1 MNQIRPSPADN
12 HQKRAGVERR
22 ERTRALLI
30 RSAID
35 VFARLGPDAPVVD
48 DFIAAAGVAR
58 GTFYNYFKTA
68 HELLAAVTEEL
79 NEEVLGMVDPQVLR
93 YDDPAV
99 RFCVGTRLYAHFALR
114 YPVWGAFLTRIG
126 PAHAVRGRRMDRY
139 LMRDLELGLATGR
152 FRAGAGAGAGAGAA
166 ARAGA
171 GSALVV
177 RDMILGSLFF
187 GIETLLTEGGGE
199 QHIEDMLFT
208 ILQGI
213 GLPAEEARDIAYMP
227 LPAIGPVASPVF
239 ATLQTVQ
246 DN

>member
-1 MNQIRPSPADN
+1 MNEILTAPVAN
-12 HQKRAGVERR
+12 HQKRAGIERR

-68 HELLAAVTEEL
+68 HELLAAVNEEL
-79 NEEVLGMVDPQVLR
+79 NEEVLGMVDPHVLR

-99 RFCVGTRLYAHFALR
+99 RFCVGTRLYVHFALR

-139 LMRDLELGLATGR
+139 LMRDLELGLAAGR
-152 FRAGAGAGAGAGAA
+152 FS
-166 ARAGA
+166 A

-177 RDMILGSLFF
+177 RDMILGSVFF
-187 GIETLLTEGGGE
+187 GIETLLTEGGGGQ
-199 QHIEDMLFT
+199 QHIEDMLYT
-208 ILQGI
+208 ILHGI
-213 GLPAEEARDIAYMP
+213 GLSTDEARSIACMP
-227 LPAIGPVASPVF
+227 LPEIGPVSSPVF
-239 ATLQTVQ
+239 ATLKTVQ

>member
-1 MNQIRPSPADN
+1 MNLTASTAP

-30 RSAID
+30 RSAIE

-68 HELLAAVTEEL
+68 HELLAAVTLQL
-79 NEEVLGMVDPQVLR
+79 NEEVLGMVDPHVLR
-93 YDDPAV
+93 YDDPAA
-99 RFCVGTRLYAHFALR
+99 RFCIGTRLYVHFALR

-126 PAHAVRGRRMDRY
+126 PAHAVRGRRLDRF
-139 LMRDLELGLATGR
+139 LTRDVELGIASGR
-152 FRAGAGAGAGAGAA
+152 FS
-166 ARAGA
+166 A

-177 RDMILGSLFF
+177 RDMVLGSVFF
-187 GIETLLTEGGGE
+187 GIETMLTEGAGDR
-199 QHIEDMLFT
+199 HIEDMLAT
-208 ILQGI
+208 LLHGI
-213 GLPAEEARDIAYMP
+213 GLPADEARRLAHLP
-227 LPAIGPVASPVF
+227 LPELGPVSSPVF
-239 ATLQTVQ
+239 ATLKTVQ

>member
-1 MNQIRPSPADN
+1 MNETAVTPEKT
-12 HQKRAGVERR
+12 HQKRVGIERR

-30 RSAID
+30 RSAIE

-79 NEEVLGMVDPQVLR
+79 NEEVLGMIDPQVLR
-93 YDDPAV
+93 YDDPAA
-99 RFCVGTRLYAHFALR
+99 RFCVGTRLYVHFALR

-139 LMRDLELGLATGR
+139 LLRDLELGLESGR
-152 FRAGAGAGAGAGAA
+152 LR
-166 ARAGA
+166 A
-171 GSALVV
+171 GSAAVV
-177 RDMILGSLFF
+177 RDMILGSVFY
-187 GIETLLTEGGGE
+187 GIETMLAQGDGGGLHHVE
-199 QHIEDMLFT
+199 AMLAV
-208 ILQGI
+208 ILHGV
-213 GLPAEEARDIAYMP
+213 GLPDHEARAIATMP
-227 LPAIGPVASPVF
+227 LPDLGPVSSPVF
-239 ATLQTVQ
+239 ATLKTAQ

>member
-1 MNQIRPSPADN
+1 MNQIRAASPLN
-12 HQKRAGVERR
+12 HQQRAGIERR

-35 VFARLGPDAPVVD
+35 VFARRGPDAPVID

-58 GTFYNYFKTA
+58 GTFYNYFRTA

-93 YDDPAV
+93 YADPAV
-99 RFCVGTRLYAHFALR
+99 RFCVGARLYVHFALR
-114 YPVWGAFLTRIG
+114 YPLWGTFLTRIG

-139 LMRDLELGLATGR
+139 LMRDLELGLASGR
-152 FRAGAGAGAGAGAA
+152 FR
-166 ARAGA
+166 A

-199 QHIEDMLFT
+199 RHIEDMLYT
-208 ILQGI
+208 VLHGI
-213 GLPAEEARDIAYMP
+213 GLPAAEARAIAYMP
-227 LPAIGPVASPVF
+227 LPEIGPVSSPVF
-239 ATLQTVQ
+239 ATLKTVQ

>member
-1 MNQIRPSPADN
+1 MNAIIAAPEQN
-12 HQKRAGVERR
+12 HQKRVGMVRR

-139 LMRDLELGLATGR
+139 LVRDLELGLSTGR
-152 FRAGAGAGAGAGAA
+152 FR
-166 ARAGA
+166 A

-177 RDMILGSLFF
+177 RDMILGSVFF
-187 GIETLLTEGGGE
+187 GIETQLTEGGGGP
-199 QHIEDMLFT
+199 QHIEDMLAVV
-208 ILQGI
+208 LQGI
-213 GLPAEEARDIAYMP
+213 GLPVDEARAIATMP
-227 LPAIGPVASPVF
+227 LPEIGPVSSPLF
-239 ATLQTVQ
+239 ATLHTAP

>member
-1 MNQIRPSPADN
+1 MNDLRLATATNPQ
-12 HQKRAGVERR
+12 QRAGIERR
-22 ERTRALLI
+22 GRTRALLI

-58 GTFYNYFKTA
+58 GTFYNYFRTA

-79 NEEVLGMVDPQVLR
+79 NEEVLGMVDPLVLR

-99 RFCVGTRLYAHFALR
+99 RFCVGTRLYVHFALR

-139 LMRDLELGLATGR
+139 LMRDLELGLASGR
-152 FRAGAGAGAGAGAA
+152 FH
-166 ARAGA
+166 A
-171 GSALVV
+171 GSALMV
-177 RDMILGSLFF
+177 RDMLLGSLFY
-187 GIETLLTEGGGE
+187 GIETLLTEGGGPR
-199 QHIEDMLFT
+199 HIEDMLYT
-208 ILQGI
+208 VLHGI
-213 GLPAEEARDIAYMP
+213 GLPADEARDIAYMP
-227 LPAIGPVASPVF
+227 LPALGPVASPVF
-239 ATLQTVQ
+239 ATLKTVQ

>member
-1 MNQIRPSPADN
+1 MNDIRTDSIAN
-12 HQKRAGVERR
+12 HQKRAGIERR

-99 RFCVGTRLYAHFALR
+99 RFCVGTRLYVHFALR
-114 YPVWGAFLTRIG
+114 YPVWGTFLTRIG

-139 LMRDLELGLATGR
+139 LMRDLELGLSSGR
-152 FRAGAGAGAGAGAA
+152 FA
-166 ARAGA
+166 A

-187 GIETLLTEGGGE
+187 GIETLLTEGGGA
-199 QHIEDMLFT
+199 QHIEDMLYT
-208 ILQGI
+208 VLHGI
-213 GLPAEEARDIAYMP
+213 GLPADEARDIAYMP
-227 LPAIGPVASPVF
+227 LPEIGPVSSPVF
-239 ATLQTVQ
+239 ATLKTVQ

>member
-1 MNQIRPSPADN
+1 MTDIRTTPVDN
-12 HQKRAGVERR
+12 HQKRAGIERR

-99 RFCVGTRLYAHFALR
+99 RFCVGTRLYVHFALR

-139 LMRDLELGLATGR
+139 LVRDLELGLSSGR
-152 FRAGAGAGAGAGAA
+152 FR
-166 ARAGA
+166 A

-187 GIETLLTEGGGE
+187 GIETLLTEGGGQ
-199 QHIEDMLFT
+199 QHIEDMLYT
-208 ILQGI
+208 VLHGI
-213 GLPAEEARDIAYMP
+213 GLPADEARGIAYMP
-227 LPAIGPVASPVF
+227 LPELGPVASPVF
-239 ATLQTVQ
+239 ATLKTVQ

>member
-1 MNQIRPSPADN
+1 MTDIRTTPADN

-99 RFCVGTRLYAHFALR
+99 RFCVGTRLYVHFALR

-139 LMRDLELGLATGR
+139 LVRDLELGLSSGR
-152 FRAGAGAGAGAGAA
+152 FR
-166 ARAGA
+166 A

-187 GIETLLTEGGGE
+187 GIETLLTEGGGQ
-199 QHIEDMLFT
+199 QHIEDMLYT
-208 ILQGI
+208 ILHGI
-213 GLPAEEARDIAYMP
+213 GLPADEARGIAYMP
-227 LPAIGPVASPVF
+227 LPELGPVASPVF
-239 ATLQTVQ
+239 ATLKTVQ

>member
-1 MNQIRPSPADN
+1 MNDTHTTPAAN
-12 HQKRAGVERR
+12 HQKRAGIERR

-79 NEEVLGMVDPQVLR
+79 NEEVLGMVDPLVLR

-99 RFCVGTRLYAHFALR
+99 RFCVGTRLYVHFALR

-139 LMRDLELGLATGR
+139 LLRDLALGLSSGR
-152 FRAGAGAGAGAGAA
+152 FT
-166 ARAGA
+166 A

-187 GIETLLTEGGGE
+187 GIETLLTEGGSG
-199 QHIEDMLFT
+199 QHIEDMLYT
-208 ILQGI
+208 VLHGI
-213 GLPAEEARDIAYMP
+213 GLPAEEARAIAYMP
-227 LPAIGPVASPVF
+227 LPALGPVASPVF
-239 ATLQTVQ
+239 ATLKTVQ

>member
-1 MNQIRPSPADN
+1 MNATAVTTVEN
-12 HQKRAGVERR
+12 HQKRAGIERR

-35 VFARLGPDAPVVD
+35 VFARRGPDAPVVD

-79 NEEVLGMVDPQVLR
+79 NEEVLTMVDPHVLR

-99 RFCVGTRLYAHFALR
+99 RFCVGTRLYVHFALR

-139 LMRDLELGLATGR
+139 LLRDLELGLASGR
-152 FRAGAGAGAGAGAA
+152 FT
-166 ARAGA
+166 A
-171 GSALVV
+171 GSALMV
-177 RDMILGSLFF
+177 RDMLLGSVFF
-187 GIETLLTEGGGE
+187 GIETLLTEGGG
-199 QHIEDMLFT
+199 QHHIEDMLCT
-208 ILQGI
+208 MLRGI
-213 GLPAEEARDIAYMP
+213 GLPADEARAIAFMP
-227 LPAIGPVASPVF
+227 LPEIGPVSAPVF
-239 ATLQTVQ
+239 ATLKTAQ

>member
-1 MNQIRPSPADN
+1 MNQIRPIPADN

-30 RSAID
+30 RTAID

-79 NEEVLGMVDPQVLR
+79 NEEVLGMVDPHVLR

-99 RFCVGTRLYAHFALR
+99 RFCVGTRLYVHFALR

-152 FRAGAGAGAGAGAA
+152 FRAG
-166 ARAGA
+166 
-171 GSALVV
+171 SALVV

-187 GIETLLTEGGGE
+187 GIETLLTEGGGQ
-199 QHIEDMLFT
+199 QHIEDMLYT
-208 ILQGI
+208 ILHGI
-213 GLPAEEARDIAYMP
+213 GLPADEARSIAYMP